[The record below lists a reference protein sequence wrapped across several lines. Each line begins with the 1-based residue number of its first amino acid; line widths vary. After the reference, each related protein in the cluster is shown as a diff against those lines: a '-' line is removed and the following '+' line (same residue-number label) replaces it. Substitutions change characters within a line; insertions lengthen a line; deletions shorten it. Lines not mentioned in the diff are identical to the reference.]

1 MTIDI
6 DVLIVGGG
14 LVGGSLALALRD
26 QPLKIGLV
34 EALSTA
40 ERAASTSG
48 DRALAL
54 SRGTVQQLKALGLW
68 PEVAANSMAIRHIHV
83 SDQGHFGK
91 TRLKADDPGVEA
103 LGHVVVARVLEKV
116 LDQQLAESQ
125 IQRFCPARVMSLKAG
140 PDRALVA
147 LREGDNDV
155 VVSARLV
162 VAADGGTSTVR
173 SLLGIQ
179 QEIHDYD
186 QTAIVTDVHTEEDT
200 RHTAFE
206 RFTPSGPLALLPLEA
221 HRCSVVWTLGRE
233 DAEEVLRQGDKELT
247 ARLREAFGFW
257 LGDLTLANPPVGFP
271 LRLIQAES
279 MVHQRV
285 VLIGNAMHQ
294 IHPVAGQGF
303 NLGLRDAAV
312 LADRL
317 LTQHRLGK
325 DIGDPDFLHHYAR
338 ARQED
343 LKTVIRFTDG
353 LVKVFSN
360 TFPPLVALR
369 NLALVALDRLP
380 PAKRLLTRRAMGY
393 GIRLS

>member
-1 MTIDI
+1 
-6 DVLIVGGG
+6 
-14 LVGGSLALALRD
+14 
-26 QPLKIGLV
+26 
-34 EALSTA
+34 
-40 ERAASTSG
+40 
-48 DRALAL
+48 
-54 SRGTVQQLKALGLW
+54 
-68 PEVAANSMAIRHIHV
+68 
-83 SDQGHFGK
+83 
-91 TRLKADDPGVEA
+91 
-103 LGHVVVARVLEKV
+103 
-116 LDQQLAESQ
+116 
-125 IQRFCPARVMSLKAG
+125 
-140 PDRALVA
+140 
-147 LREGDNDV
+147 
-155 VVSARLV
+155 
-162 VAADGGTSTVR
+162 
-173 SLLGIQ
+173 
-179 QEIHDYD
+179 
-186 QTAIVTDVHTEEDT
+186 
-200 RHTAFE
+200 
-206 RFTPSGPLALLPLEA
+206 
-221 HRCSVVWTLGRE
+221 
-233 DAEEVLRQGDKELT
+233 
-247 ARLREAFGFW
+247 
-257 LGDLTLANPPVGFP
+257 
-271 LRLIQAES
+271 

-325 DIGDPDFLHHYAR
+325 DLGDPDFLHHYAR